1 MTISEVGEKYG
12 ITADTL
18 RYYERIGMLPQVGR
32 TPGGIR
38 DYTPDD
44 ISWLELILCLRGA
57 GLPIEAIIEY
67 VKLFQMGDSTFPARL
82 ELLKEQRGMLLE
94 QKEKIDSA
102 LIRLDYKISRY
113 EQAVKTGSPEGDKPC
128 TQPASGEAKC

>member
-1 MTISEVGEKYG
+1 MIS
-12 ITADTL
+12 A
-18 RYYERIGMLPQVGR
+18 GR
-32 TPGGIR
+32 SL
-38 DYTPDD
+38 Y
-44 ISWLELILCLRGA
+44 CARGA

-94 QKEKIDSA
+94 QKKTDSA

-113 EQAVKTGSPEGDKPC
+113 EQAVKTGRLEWDKPC

>member
-1 MTISEVGEKYG
+1 MIS
-12 ITADTL
+12 A
-18 RYYERIGMLPQVGR
+18 GR
-32 TPGGIR
+32 SL
-38 DYTPDD
+38 Y
-44 ISWLELILCLRGA
+44 CARGA

-94 QKEKIDSA
+94 QKEKTDST

-113 EQAVKTGSPEGDKPC
+113 EQAVKTGSPEWNKPC
-128 TQPASGEAKC
+128 AQPASGEAKC

>member
-102 LIRLDYKISRY
+102 LARLDYKISRY
-113 EQAVKTGSPEGDKPC
+113 EQAVKTGRLEWDKPC
-128 TQPASGEAKC
+128 AQPASGEAKR

>member
-18 RYYERIGMLPQVGR
+18 RYYERIGHAAPGGAH
-32 TPGGIR
+32 PGGIR

-44 ISWLELILCLRGA
+44 ISWPKLILCLRGA

-67 VKLFQMGDSTFPARL
+67 VKLFQMGTPSPRVLSCLRSAAVCCLSRKKKQTAR
-82 ELLKEQRGMLLE
+82 
-94 QKEKIDSA
+94 S
-102 LIRLDYKISRY
+102 
-113 EQAVKTGSPEGDKPC
+113 
-128 TQPASGEAKC
+128 

>member
-38 DYTPDD
+38 DYTPED
-44 ISWLELILCLRGA
+44 ISRPELILCLRGA

-67 VKLFQMGDSTFPARL
+67 VKLFRWGRL
-82 ELLKEQRGMLLE
+82 PR
-94 QKEKIDSA
+94 
-102 LIRLDYKISRY
+102 
-113 EQAVKTGSPEGDKPC
+113 
-128 TQPASGEAKC
+128 AS

>member
-1 MTISEVGEKYG
+1 MGEKYG

-67 VKLFQMGDSTFPARL
+67 VKLFQMGIPPSPRVLSCLRSSAVCCLSRKKQTVRL
-82 ELLKEQRGMLLE
+82 
-94 QKEKIDSA
+94 
-102 LIRLDYKISRY
+102 
-113 EQAVKTGSPEGDKPC
+113 
-128 TQPASGEAKC
+128 

>member
-1 MTISEVGEKYG
+1 MSEKYG

-18 RYYERIGMLPQVGR
+18 RYYERIDHAASGGAH
-32 TPGGIR
+32 PGGIR
-38 DYTPDD
+38 DYTTYD

-113 EQAVKTGSPEGDKPC
+113 EHAVKTGSPEWNKPC
-128 TQPASGEAKC
+128 AQPASGEAKC